1 MFTKLVGRADED
13 EELEEIEE
21 EEQFIAEEDDEE
33 MIANE
38 ELEFWSTHDI
48 INNYSKTIV
57 YYCNYEGIEV

>member
-1 MFTKLVGRADED
+1 MKTGVYKDIYNYNPKVFTKLVGRADED

-38 ELEFWSTHDI
+38 ELEF
-48 INNYSKTIV
+48 
-57 YYCNYEGIEV
+57 